1 MRGGVIGMFFYYAIV
16 IEGFFDR
23 EFMMNIKTILCFFA
37 FMGFALGASA
47 WDGRTVGKIRSV
59 DVTGGNNY
67 DYRITLVNSPAL
79 CGNSNSWAYINESDS
94 NYQVYV
100 SLLTAAY
107 MANKQVTIY
116 ATVTAIG
123 YCHIGYIVVAD

>member
-1 MRGGVIGMFFYYAIV
+1 
-16 IEGFFDR
+16 
-23 EFMMNIKTILCFFA
+23 MNIKTILCFFA
-37 FMGFALGASA
+37 FIGFSLGASA
-47 WDGRTVGKIRSV
+47 WDGNTVGKIRSV

-67 DYRITLVNSPAL
+67 GYRVTLVNYPAL

-107 MANKQVTIY
+107 MANKTVIIY
-116 ATVTAIG
+116 TTAETTSGNG
-123 YCHIGYIVVAD
+123 YCHIGYITVAG